1 MWQPEDFGGI
11 THPRYL
17 TLASLGLCMM
27 FSGLYMITTLTVIG
41 HCYYEPCYEGG
52 GIVYVWKVN
61 SSISWPAMVFGLSLL
76 ASSAW
81 GWHHL
86 RTKNVTEDSAGILT
100 GASLWSLVA
109 AFCNC
114 CTWGT
119 QNIIMNELALDHPT
133 QSESGRTMKVNKAL
147 DSAFVGLTVYSSF
160 TFILYTFVVY
170 NLLFKRQQML
180 GMPGGDGAAYGS
192 DYTPFGDSQN
202 ALPPAKSGLS
212 EEGTGYNDL

>member
-1 MWQPEDFGGI
+1 
-11 THPRYL
+11 
-17 TLASLGLCMM
+17 
-27 FSGLYMITTLTVIG
+27 
-41 HCYYEPCYEGG
+41 
-52 GIVYVWKVN
+52 
-61 SSISWPAMVFGLSLL
+61 
-76 ASSAW
+76 
-81 GWHHL
+81 
-86 RTKNVTEDSAGILT
+86 
-100 GASLWSLVA
+100 
-109 AFCNC
+109 
-114 CTWGT
+114 
-119 QNIIMNELALDHPT
+119 MNELALDHPT